1 MENHELHNPP
11 PVSLP
16 PAPSP
21 TLFNQAQ
28 PAINFTQ
35 LQPEDQCHCVL
46 RLVGPLMACVLLCTT
61 VCWSLQ
67 AWRNQCR
74 SRDQIDWNDQ
84 VFLLTGGSNGLGK
97 VLGET
102 LPSNT

>member
-1 MENHELHNPP
+1 MPTLGALRLMGILNNPQMPASSEPGMSPMRVYLRRAGLRPTPKPICYANGRRSQNPPTYMENHELHNPP

-35 LQPEDQCHCVL
+35 LQPED
-46 RLVGPLMACVLLCTT
+46 
-61 VCWSLQ
+61 
-67 AWRNQCR
+67 
-74 SRDQIDWNDQ
+74 
-84 VFLLTGGSNGLGK
+84 
-97 VLGET
+97 
-102 LPSNT
+102 